1 MFAVQPLFPHGVP
14 MFAVQPL
21 FPHYSS
27 TPGTS
32 SREQKE
38 KEVFWQGEYLC
49 LLFNLYFLIILPHL
63 GPHPGNKIVKTKE
76 KEALLQVEYLCLLFN
91 LNFLIILFHRPG
103 KQNYFVAGVV
113 FKFAVHY
120 SILIFSLSYPTWD
133 LIQGIKLS

>member
-38 KEVFWQGEYLC
+38 KEVFWQGEYSYLC
-49 LLFNLYFLIILPHL
+49 LLFNLYFLIILALL
-63 GPHPGNKIVKTKE
+63 GPYPGNKRKRRFSGRGSTYVCCSTFISS
-76 KEALLQVEYLCLLFN
+76 LF
-91 LNFLIILFHRPG
+91 
-103 KQNYFVAGVV
+103 
-113 FKFAVHY
+113 
-120 SILIFSLSYPTWD
+120 YPTWD
-133 LIQGIKLS
+133 LIQGTKLSRQRKRRLCCRLSTYVCCSTLISS